1 MMNGFC
7 LVVFTFTALFT
18 EVYGKS
24 TEDESRIFKYE
35 MWAVHQGQ
43 SQKVPRLRC
52 LFLKSDVYH

>member
-35 MWAVHQGQ
+35 M
-43 SQKVPRLRC
+43 
-52 LFLKSDVYH
+52 